1 MKYFKFLAQYQIYLL
16 QESIKEHGWRKVLK
30 WLVVGWV
37 LSPACPILELGIYL
51 LMLIKEN

>member
-1 MKYFKFLAQYQIYLL
+1 MKYFKFLVQYQIYLL
-16 QESIKEHGWRKVLK
+16 RESIKEHGWRKVLK